1 MEHILKESIAIPVS
15 QVDRFSVNPIEV
27 SPYIYVGEEMSLSVN
42 FVNKGRTVVYNV
54 SAELQC
60 DGVSN
65 NGQKSFVGNM
75 ESGSENSADFF
86 ITPQE
91 PGTLQGKVVI
101 TYEDAN
107 MNIKEVSMPFEAMVQ
122 GFDYPTEDPGLTPEI
137 PAVNP
142 EEPKKIDGT
151 KIGLGFAGA
160 VITGMTAFVTVKKI
174 KAKRSGDE
182 DEIL

>member
-1 MEHILKESIAIPVS
+1 
-15 QVDRFSVNPIEV
+15 
-27 SPYIYVGEEMSLSVN
+27 
-42 FVNKGRTVVYNV
+42 
-54 SAELQC
+54 
-60 DGVSN
+60 
-65 NGQKSFVGNM
+65 M

-160 VITGMTAFVTVKKI
+160 VITGMTAFVTVKKTRRRGAATRM
-174 KAKRSGDE
+174 KFYDLMTMALQNLSRRKSAPS
-182 DEIL
+182 

>member
-1 MEHILKESIAIPVS
+1 MASPTTVRSPLWATWNPAVKTPPTFSSPPKS
-15 QVDRFSVNPIEV
+15 Q
-27 SPYIYVGEEMSLSVN
+27 
-42 FVNKGRTVVYNV
+42 
-54 SAELQC
+54 
-60 DGVSN
+60 
-65 NGQKSFVGNM
+65 
-75 ESGSENSADFF
+75 
-86 ITPQE
+86 
-91 PGTLQGKVVI
+91 GTLQGKVVI

>member
-1 MEHILKESIAIPVS
+1 
-15 QVDRFSVNPIEV
+15 
-27 SPYIYVGEEMSLSVN
+27 
-42 FVNKGRTVVYNV
+42 
-54 SAELQC
+54 
-60 DGVSN
+60 
-65 NGQKSFVGNM
+65 M